1 MYNYKGMELNI
12 PEGLLK
18 KYHEVTG
25 LPLNDVDICAFLH
38 DGGCNENTSKEDK
51 EIIIAKALQTELDF
65 WG

>member
-1 MYNYKGMELNI
+1 MYNYKGTELNI

-38 DGGCNENTSKEDK
+38 DGGCNEK
-51 EIIIAKALQTELDF
+51 
-65 WG
+65 